1 MCDGARNLLYLVQLS
16 QKLPKNV
23 RRVTQRVLQRNGFW
37 AHHEHILLS
46 MLTDDD
52 TGVREHAANHI
63 LAIRARGV
71 PGELRR
77 FVPPKNNFRTASLT
91 ELVQWDEAITEPPLT
106 MELSDSDLRD
116 AVEAPLTY
124 PPYICHSQAVERWVA
139 EVTEAAGKKVG
150 HDARHRFILARARS
164 RAELTH
170 METKR
175 DFHAWTA
182 KQ

>member
-1 MCDGARNLLYLVQLS
+1 M
-16 QKLPKNV
+16 

-37 AHHEHILLS
+37 AHHKHILFS

-52 TGVREHAANHI
+52 TGVREHAVNHI
-63 LAIRARGV
+63 LAIRARGI

-77 FVPPKNNFRTASLT
+77 FVPPKINFSAASLT

-124 PPYICHSQAVERWVA
+124 PPYMCHSQAVERWVA

-164 RAELTH
+164 RAELTN